1 MHKLT
6 VLNNK
11 IQLITAPLHETKAVT
26 VLVLV
31 KVGSRY
37 EPAKISGISH
47 FIEHLLFKGT
57 KKRPTS
63 LDITREL
70 DGIGAEYNAFT
81 SKHHTGYYIKASHKH
96 LELALDMLSDMLF
109 NSVFDKK
116 ELERERGVIIEEINM
131 YDDNPLISIG
141 DVYESVVF
149 AGHALGRKISGK
161 KANVSSITRRE
172 ILDFYRRYYLTG
184 RLVVGVAGN
193 FNQQRAVTLVNK
205 YFGRPESRGAGR
217 QFAKFSRKQTSP
229 RAVSVFKPTQ
239 QVQLALGFP
248 AISLKSPQVYPLTV
262 LSTILGGSM
271 SSRLFTEIREKR
283 GLCYSIRT
291 SLSLFEDTGTFL
303 VQAGLDTS
311 RLTEAV
317 GAIKDELV
325 KITADKVSAAE
336 LKRAKEFIKG
346 NLILRLEDSADLIV
360 WLAEQKMLSDKVETL
375 EQKIAKLDAV
385 SIKDLGQLAKQLID
399 FKRLNL
405 AIIGPV
411 KDKNKF
417 IKIFK

>member
-11 IQLITAPLHETKAVT
+11 IKLITAPLQETKAVT

-37 EPAKISGISH
+37 EPAKVNGISH
-47 FIEHLLFKGT
+47 FIEHLMFKGT
-57 KKRPTS
+57 IKRPTS
-63 LDITREL
+63 LDITKEL
-70 DGIGAEYNAFT
+70 DGVGAEYNAFT

-96 LELALDMLSDMLF
+96 LELAVEMLADMLF

-149 AGHALGRKISGK
+149 AGDSLGRLISGK
-161 KANVSSITRRE
+161 KSNVSSISRRE
-172 ILDFYRRYYLTG
+172 LVDFYRRYYLTG
-184 RLVVGVAGN
+184 RLVVGIAGN
-193 FNQQRAVTLVNK
+193 FKRQRAISLVNK
-205 YFGRPESRGAGR
+205 YFGKQKSSGVGR
-217 QFAKFSRKQTSP
+217 QFVKFSRKQSSP
-229 RAVSVFKPTQ
+229 RAMSVLKQTQ

-248 AISLKSPQVYPLTV
+248 AVSLKSPKVYPLTV
-262 LSTILGGSM
+262 LSSILGGNM

-291 SLSLFEDTGTFL
+291 NLSLFEDTGTFL
-303 VQAGLDTS
+303 VQAGLDAS
-311 RLTEAV
+311 RLTEALR
-317 GAIKDELV
+317 AIKEELV
-325 KITADKVSAAE
+325 KITEDKVSASE

-346 NLILRLEDSADLIV
+346 NLILRLEDSADLIA
-360 WLAEQKMLSDKVETL
+360 WLAEQQMLNGKMETL
-375 EQKIAKLDAV
+375 EQKIVKLDQVTVQEVKKLAQEL
-385 SIKDLGQLAKQLID
+385 IKFNK
-399 FKRLNL
+399 LNL

>member
-1 MHKLT
+1 MHKVT
-6 VLNNK
+6 ILNNK
-11 IQLITAPLHETKAVT
+11 IKLITAPLHETKAVT

-37 EPAKISGISH
+37 EPAKLSGISH

-57 KKRPTS
+57 SKRPTS
-63 LDITREL
+63 LDITKEL

-81 SKHHTGYYIKASHKH
+81 SKHHTGYYVKASHKH
-96 LELALDMLSDMLF
+96 LELAVEILADMLF

-131 YDDNPLISIG
+131 YDDNPLIGIG
-141 DVYESVVF
+141 DIYESVVF
-149 AGHALGRKISGK
+149 AGHSLGRKISGEK
-161 KANVSSITRRE
+161 TNVSSISQRQ

-184 RLVVGVAGN
+184 RLVVGIAGN
-193 FNQQRAVTLVNK
+193 FNQQRAVSLVNK
-205 YFGRPESRGAGR
+205 YFGKQKSRGVGR
-217 QFAKFSRKQTSP
+217 KFVKFNRRQSSPLAASVLKQ
-229 RAVSVFKPTQ
+229 TQ

-248 AISLKSPQVYPLTV
+248 AVSLKSPKVYPLTV

-291 SLSLFEDTGTFL
+291 NLSLFEDTGTFL
-303 VQAGLDTS
+303 VQAGLDAS
-311 RLTEAV
+311 HLEEALK
-317 GAIKDELV
+317 AIKEELI
-325 KITADKVSAAE
+325 KIAKDKISDTE

-346 NLILRLEDSADLIV
+346 NLILRLEDSADLTV
-360 WLAEQKMLSDKVETL
+360 WLAEQQMLNGKIETL
-375 EQKIAKLDAV
+375 EQKIAKLDKVTIREVKKLAQEL
-385 SIKDLGQLAKQLID
+385 IKFNK
-399 FKRLNL
+399 LNL